1 MSTAADEKGKSG
13 KVKEFADRDL
23 FRDVIGR
30 FASGV
35 TVITARHEDT
45 DYGLTASAVAS
56 LTLDPPMLLACVNKQ
71 TGTENAISHSGAFAV
86 NILDE
91 HQGELAMR
99 FARPDSD
106 KFRGV
111 EVSYGELG
119 EPVLDGV
126 LAHLECRVAE
136 QVTGGTHSVFL
147 AEVQRAHAREGTP
160 LAYFRGKLGRFTAA
174 EDEAIYGQL
183 RQQLLT
189 RELPLGQTLDPGGL
203 ADGLDAP
210 LQSVYGALARLGSEG
225 LVSRG
230 EDDGYLV
237 NPIDAEVLAE
247 AMDARCAIEIGAAE
261 RAVGNVSREDL
272 AGLREK
278 AEATLPHV
286 QSGRFVDFDAYMET
300 NREFHE
306 FVISLAGNDM
316 LLSTYRQLGATTAML
331 RSLHGSY
338 RASDSMTRDHVR
350 LVEAFEGEDLESA
363 KRVINDHA
371 ENAKEIGRR
380 AIEGA
385 GGRI

>member
-1 MSTAADEKGKSG
+1 MNTAAEENEGN
-13 KVKEFADRDL
+13 KEFADRDL

-45 DYGLTASAVAS
+45 DYGITASAVAS
-56 LTLDPPMLLACVNKQ
+56 LTLDPPMLVACVNKQ

-91 HQGELAMR
+91 DQGEMAMR
-99 FARPDSD
+99 FARPDTD

-189 RELPLGQTLDPGGL
+189 RELPLGQPLDPEGL
-203 ADGLDAP
+203 AHGLDAP

-225 LVSRG
+225 LVSR
-230 EDDGYLV
+230 EDDYLV
-237 NPIDAEVLAE
+237 NPIDADVLAE

-261 RAVGNVSREDL
+261 KAVGNVSREDL
-272 AGLREK
+272 SRLREK
-278 AEATLPHV
+278 AEATVPHV
-286 QSGRFVDFDAYMET
+286 QNGRFVDFDAYMET

-350 LVEAFEGEDLESA
+350 LVEAFEAEDLA
-363 KRVINDHA
+363 ATKRVVHDHA

-380 AIEGA
+380 AIEGV

>member
-1 MSTAADEKGKSG
+1 MSAADNNGGSD
-13 KVKEFADRDL
+13 KEFADRNL

-45 DYGLTASAVAS
+45 DYGITASAVAS

-71 TGTENAISHSGAFAV
+71 TGTENAISRSGTFAV

-91 HQGELAMR
+91 DQGEMAMR
-99 FARPDSD
+99 FAKPQSD
-106 KFRGV
+106 KFSGV
-111 EVSYGELG
+111 RISYGELG
-119 EPVLDGV
+119 EPLLDGV

-147 AEVQRAHAREGTP
+147 ADVLRAHAREGTP
-160 LAYFRGKLGRFTAA
+160 LTYFRGKLGRFEAA
-174 EDEAIYGQL
+174 ENEAVYGQL
-183 RQQLLT
+183 RQQLLA
-189 RELPLGQTLDPGGL
+189 RELPLEQPLDPESL
-203 ADGLDAP
+203 ADGLGAP

-225 LVSRG
+225 LVSRDEDG
-230 EDDGYLV
+230 EYLV
-237 NPIDAEVLAE
+237 DPIDADTLAE

-261 RAVGNVSREDL
+261 RAVGNVPGEDL
-272 AGLREK
+272 AALRAR
-278 AEATLPHV
+278 AEATLPHIED
-286 QSGRFVDFDAYMET
+286 GHFVDFEAYMET

-306 FVISLAGNDM
+306 FVISLADNGM
-316 LLSTYRQLGATTAML
+316 LLSSYRQLGATTAML

-350 LVEAFEGEDLESA
+350 LVEAFEAEDLEAA
-363 KRVINDHA
+363 KRVIYDHA
-371 ENAKEIGRR
+371 TNAKTIGRR
-380 AIEGA
+380 AIEGV

>member
-1 MSTAADEKGKSG
+1 MSAADQKGKNG
-13 KVKEFADRDL
+13 ENEEFADRDL

-35 TVITARHEDT
+35 TVITARHEGA
-45 DYGLTASAVAS
+45 DYGITASAVAS
-56 LTLDPPMLLACVNKQ
+56 LTLDPPMLLACVNKR

-91 HQGELAMR
+91 DQGEMAMR
-99 FARPDSD
+99 FARPDTD
-106 KFRGV
+106 KFRGAGI
-111 EVSYGELG
+111 SYGELG
-119 EPVLDGV
+119 EPLLDGV

-147 AEVQRAHAREGTP
+147 AEVQKADAREGTP
-160 LAYFRGKLGRFTAA
+160 LTYFRGKLGRFEAA
-174 EDEAIYGQL
+174 ENEAVYGRL
-183 RQQLLT
+183 RQRLLA
-189 RELPLGQTLDPGGL
+189 RELPLEQPLDPEDL

-225 LVSRG
+225 LVSRTEEG
-230 EDDGYLV
+230 EYLV
-237 NPIDAEVLAE
+237 NPIDADTLAE

-261 RAVGNVSREDL
+261 RAVGKVAQVEL
-272 AGLREK
+272 ARLREK
-278 AEATLPHV
+278 AEATLPYV
-286 QSGRFVDFDAYMET
+286 QNGRFVDFDAYMET

-306 FVISLAGNDM
+306 FVVSLAGNQM

-338 RASDSMTRDHVR
+338 QASDSMTRDHVR
-350 LVEAFEGEDLESA
+350 LVEAFEAEDLEAA
-363 KRVINDHA
+363 KRVIYDHA
-371 ENAKEIGRR
+371 ENAKKIGRR

>member
-1 MSTAADEKGKSG
+1 MSTAEKGENGGDKT
-13 KVKEFADRDL
+13 FADRDL

-45 DYGLTASAVAS
+45 DYGITASAVAS
-56 LTLDPPMLLACVNKQ
+56 LTLDPPMLVACVNKQ

-91 HQGELAMR
+91 DQGEMAMR
-99 FARPDSD
+99 FARPDTD

-111 EVSYGELG
+111 EVSYGELD

-147 AEVQRAHAREGTP
+147 AEVQKAHAREGTP

-174 EDEAIYGQL
+174 EDEAVYGQL

-189 RELPLGQTLDPGGL
+189 RELPLEQPLDPEGL
-203 ADGLDAP
+203 AHGLDAP

-225 LVSRG
+225 LVARG
-230 EDDGYLV
+230 DDDYLV
-237 NPIDAEVLAE
+237 NPIDADTLAE

-261 RAVGNVSREDL
+261 RSVGNVSREDL
-272 AGLREK
+272 ARLREK
-278 AEATLPHV
+278 AEATVPHV
-286 QSGRFVDFDAYMET
+286 QNGRFVDFDAYMET

-350 LVEAFEGEDLESA
+350 LVEAFEAEDLEAA
-363 KRVINDHA
+363 KRVIYDHA

>member
-1 MSTAADEKGKSG
+1 MSTVDEKGENG
-13 KVKEFADRDL
+13 TNKEFADRDL

-35 TVITARHEDT
+35 TVITARHEGT
-45 DYGLTASAVAS
+45 DFGITASAVAS
-56 LTLDPPMLLACVNKQ
+56 LTLDPPMLLACVNKR

-91 HQGELAMR
+91 DQGEMAMR
-99 FARPDSD
+99 FARPDTD
-106 KFRGV
+106 KFRGM
-111 EVSYGELG
+111 EISYGELG
-119 EPVLDGV
+119 EPLIDGV

-136 QVTGGTHSVFL
+136 QVTAGTHSVFL
-147 AEVQRAHAREGTP
+147 AEVQKADAREGTP
-160 LAYFRGKLGRFTAA
+160 LTYFRGKLGRFEAA
-174 EDEAIYGQL
+174 ENEAVYGRL
-183 RQQLLT
+183 RQRLLA
-189 RELPLGQTLDPGGL
+189 RELPLEQPLDPEGL

-225 LVSRG
+225 LVSRTEEG
-230 EDDGYLV
+230 EYLV
-237 NPIDAEVLAE
+237 NPIDADTLAE

-261 RAVGNVSREDL
+261 RAVGKVSEEELSR
-272 AGLREK
+272 LREK

-286 QSGRFVDFDAYMET
+286 QNGRFVDFDAYMET

-306 FVISLAGNDM
+306 FVVSLAGNQM
-316 LLSTYRQLGATTAML
+316 LLSTYRQLGATIAML

-338 RASDSMTRDHVR
+338 QASDSMTRDHVR
-350 LVEAFEGEDLESA
+350 LVGAFEAEDLEAA
-363 KRVINDHA
+363 KRVIYDHA
-371 ENAKEIGRR
+371 ENAKKIGRR

>member
-1 MSTAADEKGKSG
+1 MSTAADEKGKNG
-13 KVKEFADRDL
+13 ENKEFADRDL

-30 FASGV
+30 FATGV
-35 TVITARHEDT
+35 TVITARHDDT
-45 DYGLTASAVAS
+45 DYGITASAVAS

-91 HQGELAMR
+91 DQGEMAMR

-106 KFRGV
+106 KFQGV

-147 AEVQRAHAREGTP
+147 AEVQKAEAREGTP
-160 LAYFRGKLGRFTAA
+160 LTYYRGKLGRFEAA
-174 EDEAIYGQL
+174 ENEEIYGQL
-183 RQQLLT
+183 RQQLLA
-189 RELPLGQTLDPGGL
+189 RELPLEQPLDPEDL
-203 ADGLDAP
+203 ARGLDAP
-210 LQSVYGALARLGSEG
+210 LQSVYGALARLGAEG
-225 LVSRG
+225 LVSR
-230 EDDGYLV
+230 EDEDYLV
-237 NPIDAEVLAE
+237 NPIDADVLAE

-261 RAVGNVSREDL
+261 RAVGNASQEDL
-272 AGLREK
+272 VRLREK

-286 QSGRFVDFDAYMET
+286 QDGRFVDFDAYMET

-350 LVEAFEGEDLESA
+350 LVEAFEAEDLEAA
-363 KRVINDHA
+363 KRVIYDHA

>member
-1 MSTAADEKGKSG
+1 MSTADEKGKNG
-13 KVKEFADRDL
+13 EDRKYADRNL

-45 DYGLTASAVAS
+45 DYGITASAVAS

-91 HQGELAMR
+91 DQGEMAMR
-99 FARPDSD
+99 FARPDST

-111 EVSYGELG
+111 GVSYGELG
-119 EPVLDGV
+119 EPLLDGV

-147 AEVQRAHAREGTP
+147 AEVQKAEAREGTP
-160 LAYFRGKLGRFTAA
+160 LTYFRGKFGRFQAA

-183 RQQLLT
+183 RQQLLA
-189 RELPLGQTLDPGGL
+189 RELPLEQPLDPEGL
-203 ADGLDAP
+203 AHGLDAP

-225 LVSRG
+225 LVSR
-230 EDDGYLV
+230 EDNDYLV
-237 NPIDAEVLAE
+237 NPIDADTLAE

-261 RAVGNVSREDL
+261 RAVGNVSHEDL
-272 AGLREK
+272 ARLREK

-286 QSGRFVDFDAYMET
+286 QDGRFVDFDAYMET

-350 LVEAFEGEDLESA
+350 LVEAFEAEDLEAA
-363 KRVINDHA
+363 KRVIYDHA

>member
-1 MSTAADEKGKSG
+1 MSTAADEKGKNG
-13 KVKEFADRDL
+13 ENKEFADRDL

-30 FASGV
+30 FATGV
-35 TVITARHEDT
+35 TVITARHDDT
-45 DYGLTASAVAS
+45 DYGITASAVAS

-91 HQGELAMR
+91 DQGEMAMR

-106 KFRGV
+106 KFQGV

-147 AEVQRAHAREGTP
+147 AEVQKAEAREGTP
-160 LAYFRGKLGRFTAA
+160 LTYFRGKLGRFEAA
-174 EDEAIYGQL
+174 ENEEIYGQL
-183 RQQLLT
+183 RQQLLA
-189 RELPLGQTLDPGGL
+189 RELPLEQPLDPESL
-203 ADGLDAP
+203 AHGLDAP

-225 LVSRG
+225 LVSREN
-230 EDDGYLV
+230 EDYLV
-237 NPIDAEVLAE
+237 NPIDADVLAE
-247 AMDARCAIEIGAAE
+247 AMGARCAIEIGAVE
-261 RAVGNVSREDL
+261 RAVGSVSQENL
-272 AGLREK
+272 ARLREK

-286 QSGRFVDFDAYMET
+286 QDGRFVDFDAYMET

-306 FVISLAGNDM
+306 FVISLVGNDM

-350 LVEAFEGEDLESA
+350 LVEAFEAEELEAA
-363 KRVINDHA
+363 KRVIYDHA

>member
-1 MSTAADEKGKSG
+1 MSTADEKGKNG
-13 KVKEFADRDL
+13 EDRKYADRNL

-45 DYGLTASAVAS
+45 DYGITASAVAS

-91 HQGELAMR
+91 DQGEMARR
-99 FARPDSD
+99 FARPDST

-111 EVSYGELG
+111 GVSYGELG
-119 EPVLDGV
+119 EPLLDGV

-147 AEVQRAHAREGTP
+147 AEVQKAEAREGTP
-160 LAYFRGKLGRFTAA
+160 LTYFRGKFGRFQAA

-183 RQQLLT
+183 RQQLLA
-189 RELPLGQTLDPGGL
+189 RELPLEQPLDPEGL
-203 ADGLDAP
+203 AHGLDAP

-225 LVSRG
+225 LVSR
-230 EDDGYLV
+230 EDNDYLV
-237 NPIDAEVLAE
+237 NPIDADTLAE

-261 RAVGNVSREDL
+261 RAVGNVSHEDL
-272 AGLREK
+272 ARLREK

-286 QSGRFVDFDAYMET
+286 QDGRFVDFDAYMET

-350 LVEAFEGEDLESA
+350 LVEAFEAEDLEAA
-363 KRVINDHA
+363 KRVIYDHA